1 MRKARN
7 SKLALLLVLTMLAT
21 LFVAIPTASAA
32 ATYSAGTLMK
42 VSAGDDQ
49 NLGSVKVSV
58 PASELTGSPYLIM
71 KLPADFKF
79 NTTSGPL
86 QTVTG
91 ETYFSVAGDLD
102 VRFRI
107 PTVKNAAYDNTT
119 GSGYAG
125 ITVGVLSDNEIKITI
140 NASSFIKNNDEENAY
155 FYVDLYNCYVASGY
169 SGDVTVNIEGSDGSP
184 FVNGSVV
191 VATVGA
197 GRVTLSVDSVKT
209 ITTSVYQ
216 VDAIRLREDRAGAFK
231 ENDTIKLKLPNG
243 FKWKGTVSNY
253 TYSNI
258 SGNGTFAFSFDDN
271 DRSLVITSKSTSTSA
286 TYTKIIPY
294 GITVDDETVAK
305 LGDVTVTVSG
315 TASVTPDSFV
325 IAKYG
330 EYSARAYAVGDPT
343 TVLAGRYPTA
353 DDNYIKIGK
362 FAIEEGIKGSL
373 IDQRTI
379 TLQLVG
385 GGARWVKSGSYVAG
399 MSYETT
405 ECKGDYTNIRSNWEV
420 IGASE
425 DIARVKVNG
434 TSGDAI
440 KAVFKNAQIT
450 VPADYTGDIK
460 LIVGGTAGVSGEFV
474 VAKAV
479 APVTATVEGN
489 VPNVVIGQGG
499 QQIPDIIVT
508 ENMKEAIV
516 AKSAYNSLRLEFP
529 NGVLPTKP
537 TKVEVLAGDLTID
550 PTSVSLSMSSS
561 NLRWGIDVTVK
572 STGTTPA
579 KIKFSG
585 IKITTDRT
593 VPEGELKVAVKGSSV
608 VQNSHIYTGR
618 TTAASA
624 VVANCVTPAPG
635 VTKGNA
641 VFTLGQASYV
651 LNGSTVTM
659 PVAPYAKN
667 GRTYLPLRFCGN
679 AIGIDNTNIWW
690 DQATKTA
697 TLKKDNTIVQ
707 VKLGSQA
714 LYVNGVQ
721 VSTMDVA
728 PEAKDGYTMLP
739 IRPVLE
745 AFGAKVTYDA
755 ATQAISI
762 EY

>member
-1 MRKARN
+1 
-7 SKLALLLVLTMLAT
+7 MLAT
-21 LFVAIPTASAA
+21 LFVAVPTASAA
-32 ATYSAGTLMK
+32 ATYSAGTIVK
-42 VSAGDDQ
+42 ASAGANQ
-49 NLGSVKVSV
+49 NLGYVKVSV
-58 PASELTGSPYLIM
+58 PAADLGSSQYLIM
-71 KLPADFKF
+71 RLPSDFKF
-79 NTTSGPL
+79 NLTIGNGKTLSAAS
-86 QTVTG
+86 TAD
-91 ETYFSVAGDLD
+91 YFEVGGASDLLI
-102 VRFRI
+102 RI
-107 PTVKNAAYDNTT
+107 PTVKNAAYT
-119 GSGYAG
+119 SGDYGDDA
-125 ITVGVLSDNEIKITI
+125 ITVDVLSDNEIKINVTNQLVK
-140 NASSFIKNNDEENAY
+140 NAAEDTAY
-155 FYVDLYNCYVASGY
+155 FYVVFANTYVASGF
-169 SGDVTVNIEGSDGSP
+169 SGDVTVSIEGSDGSP

-197 GRVTLSVDSVKT
+197 GRVTMSVDSVKT
-209 ITTSVYQ
+209 ITSSVYE

-231 ENDTIKLKLPNG
+231 QNDTIKLKLPSG
-243 FKWKGTVSNY
+243 FKWRGTTSDYVYN
-253 TYSNI
+253 NI
-258 SGNGTFAFSFDDN
+258 SGNGRFEFSFEDSTN
-271 DRSLVITSKSTSTSA
+271 RTLVITSKTTSTTA
-286 TYTKIIPY
+286 TYTKITLA

-315 TASVTPDSFV
+315 TASVTPDSLV

-353 DDNYIKIGK
+353 DENYVKIGK

-385 GGARWVKSGSYVAG
+385 GGARWVKSGNNVDG

-405 ECKGDYTNIRSNWEV
+405 ECKGDYNNISTNWEV
-420 IGASE
+420 IGSSE
-425 DIARVKVNG
+425 DTARVKVSG

-440 KAVFKNAQIT
+440 KAVFKNARIT

-460 LIVGGTAGVSGEFV
+460 LVVGGTAGVSGEFV

-479 APVTATVEGN
+479 APVTVKTEGSI
-489 VPNVVIGQGG
+489 PNVVIGQGG
-499 QQIPDIIVT
+499 QALPDIIVT

-537 TKVEVLAGDLTID
+537 TKVEVLEGDLVID
-550 PTSVSLSMSSS
+550 PTSVALSMASG
-561 NLRWGIDVTVK
+561 NLRWGIDLTVK
-572 STGTTPA
+572 SSSATPA

-635 VTKGNA
+635 VTKGSA
-641 VFTLGQASYV
+641 VFTLGSASYT
-651 LNGSTVTM
+651 LNGQTVSM
-659 PVAPYAKN
+659 PVAPYVKN

-679 AIGIDNTNIWW
+679 AIGISDANIWW
-690 DQATKTA
+690 DSATKTA
-697 TLKKDNTIVQ
+697 TLKKDNTVVQ

-721 VSTMDVA
+721 VTTMDVA
-728 PEAKDGYTMLP
+728 PEVKDGYTMLP

-745 AFGAKVTYDA
+745 ALGAKVTFDA
-755 ATQAISI
+755 ATQAVSI